1 MKVIVLGGGVLG
13 VSTAWYLAKAG
24 CEVTV
29 LERQEGVALETSFGN
44 AGQIS
49 PGYSTP
55 WAAPG
60 IPLKAAKWLFQRH
73 APLAVKPDGSLY
85 QLQWIAKMLANCNE
99 DAYAVNKSRMMRLAE
114 YSRDKMKEL
123 RAETGI
129 GYEARQGGTL
139 QLFRSQA
146 QVDGVSKDIA
156 VLKECGVDFK
166 VLDRDGCAEVEPALA
181 SVKHKLTGGLQLPND
196 ETGDC
201 NLFTARLAE
210 MARAKGVEF
219 RFGVTVD
226 GIESDGKRI
235 TGIRVG
241 DDLLTADHYVVAMG
255 SFSRD
260 MVKSLGIDIPVYPVK
275 GYSLTVPIT
284 NPAGAPVSTV
294 LDETYKV
301 AITRFDDRIRVGGM
315 AELSGYDLSLNP
327 RRRETL
333 EMVVGDLYPN
343 GGDIPAASFWTGLRP
358 MTPDGTPIVGGTR
371 FANLSLNTGHG
382 TLGWTMGAGSG
393 KVLADIITGAK
404 PEISLDGLSMQRYA
418 KQGETL
424 VVPAARPAVAGA

>member
-24 CEVTV
+24 CDVTV

-210 MARAKGVEF
+210 MAHAKGVEF
-219 RFGVTVD
+219 RFGVSVD

-260 MVKSLGIDIPVYPVK
+260 MVKTLGIDIPVYPVK